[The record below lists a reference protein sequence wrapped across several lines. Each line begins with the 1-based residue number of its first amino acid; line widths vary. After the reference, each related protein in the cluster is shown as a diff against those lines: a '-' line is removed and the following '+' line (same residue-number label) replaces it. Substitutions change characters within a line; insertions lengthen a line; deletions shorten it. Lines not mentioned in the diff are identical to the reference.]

1 MIQRLKVSSVA
12 FAALLALAA
21 VVCQAQSR
29 ELMTRHVRDAVV
41 NGQAAIVGHPPQ
53 SQTLR
58 LVLVLPQRNTQE
70 LDRLVEA
77 VSDPASPRYRQYLT
91 VGEFT
96 EKFGPT
102 REDYEAVKDF
112 ARSNGFTIVGTS
124 RNRTNL
130 DVVGTVDTIERA
142 LHVTLGFYKHP
153 TENRVFYAPDR
164 EPTPDTSVRLWR
176 IAGLDNYSTPRPAL
190 KRRDASKEVVIDN
203 ATTGSCPSASF
214 CGSDMRAAY
223 YGGTAL
229 TGAGQTVG
237 LFEFVGTDLAD
248 LTTYYKNAKQT
259 NNVPVHL
266 VSVDGT
272 STSCVAAQGC
282 DDTEQTLDMT
292 QALGMA
298 PGLSGLTMYV
308 GSSDAAI
315 LNGMATASPL
325 DNSISCSWQW
335 RPPDPTTDNP
345 YFRQLAVQGQTFF
358 VAAGDSSD
366 WQEGSPFWWPADNQY
381 VVSVGGTD
389 LTTAS
394 AGGPWK
400 SESTWSDGGGG
411 ISPTPVAIPSWQVKT
426 ASGCASCSQT
436 ERNAPDVAANA
447 NFTFYVCADQTTCT
461 ANLYGGTS
469 FAAPMWAG
477 YVALLNQ
484 AEARGGHKP
493 VGFID
498 PALYTLGLSAA
509 YSKDFND
516 ITTGSN
522 GYSAGKGYDLATGW
536 GSPKA
541 GGLIK

>member
-1 MIQRLKVSSVA
+1 MIQRLKVSSPALVT
-12 FAALLALAA
+12 LLALAT

-41 NGQAAIVGHPPQ
+41 NGQAAIVGHLPR

-70 LDRLVEA
+70 LDRLVED

-96 EKFGPT
+96 ERFGPA

-164 EPTPDTSVRLWR
+164 EPTPDTPVRLWR
-176 IAGLDNYSTPRPAL
+176 ISGLDNYSIPRPAL
-190 KRRDASKEVVIDN
+190 KRRDTSTEEVISN
-203 ATTGSCPSASF
+203 ATTGSCPSSSF

-248 LTTYYKNAKQT
+248 LTTYYKNTKQT

-298 PGLSGLTMYV
+298 PGMAGLTMYV
-308 GSSDAAI
+308 GSSDAAL

-325 DNSISCSWQW
+325 DNSLSCSWSW
-335 RPPDPTTDNP
+335 RPPDPTTDDP

-358 VAAGDSSD
+358 VAAGDSGD

-400 SESTWSDGGGG
+400 SEIAWSDGGGG

-426 ASGCASCSQT
+426 AASCASCSQT

-498 PALYTLGLSAA
+498 PALYSLGLSAS